1 MQTDV
6 VLKSL
11 SPIPHPLIPT
21 PYLPLLV
28 AALVGLAVGTERER
42 SGHATGP
49 DARFAGLRTFGVLGA
64 IGGFAG
70 WFYLDGAALGGVV
83 LFAATLL
90 FPIAAYVTAMR
101 RPGSTADGTTE
112 VAAMF
117 VIALGFTAGLG
128 HVGIASGAAVLVV
141 VLLAEKSVLHRAL
154 HDADSLEVRA
164 AVQFAVLALVVLPVL
179 PEGAYGPYGAFQPRT
194 LWIVVL
200 LFSGMNFIGYLA
212 RRKIGETRGLV
223 LTGLLGGLV
232 SSTAVAL
239 NFSRRSRDNPTL
251 AQPLALGVIAAC
263 TMLLPRIIVVCTV
276 LRPAVAIAALPML
289 TLPFVVGALI
299 IARALWQARHVPSSN
314 VPSSNILP
322 STVDAT
328 TAASLQNPLALASSL
343 QMAAAFQIV
352 LFVIAFMQ
360 QRVGNTGV
368 LMSATLLG
376 LTDMDALTFSMAR
389 LGNDPQMTLVAAQAI
404 GIGVLSNTALK
415 IGVSIGFG
423 ASGYRWRVALGL
435 LALAAASGIGLWFV
449 WP

>member
-1 MQTDV
+1 M
-6 VLKSL
+6 
-11 SPIPHPLIPT
+11 
-21 PYLPLLV
+21 LV

-42 SGHATGP
+42 SGHTTGP
-49 DARFAGLRTFGVLGA
+49 DARFAGLRTFGLLGA
-64 IGGFAG
+64 MGGFGG
-70 WFYLDGAALGGVV
+70 WLYLDGFAPIGVV
-83 LFAATLL
+83 LLAAAML
-90 FPIAAYVTAMR
+90 FPIAAYVSAMKR
-101 RPGSTADGTTE
+101 LGTTTDGTTE
-112 VAAMF
+112 VAAML
-117 VIALGFTAGLG
+117 VVALGFAAGFG

-154 HDADSLEVRA
+154 HNADDLEVRA

-200 LFSGMNFIGYLA
+200 LFSGMNFMGYLA
-212 RRKIGETRGLV
+212 RRSIGETRGLV

-232 SSTAVAL
+232 SSTAVTL

-263 TMLLPRIIVVCTV
+263 TMLLPRIAVVSAV
-276 LRPAVAIAALPML
+276 LRPAVAIAALPL
-289 TLPFVVGALI
+289 LVVPFVVGVLI
-299 IARALWQARHVPSSN
+299 VARALWRARHVSSTS
-314 VPSSNILP
+314 VLP
-322 STVDAT
+322 SGVESSSL
-328 TAASLQNPLALASSL
+328 ASMQNPLALASSL
-343 QMAAAFQIV
+343 QMALAFQIV

-360 QRVGNTGV
+360 QRIGNTGV

-389 LGNDPQMTLVAAQAI
+389 LGSDPQMTLLAAQAI

-415 IGVSIGFG
+415 IGLSIAFG
-423 ASGYRWRVALGL
+423 ENGYRWRAVLGL
-435 LALAAASGIGLWFV
+435 LALAAAGGIGLWFV